1 MSNVGVIRDYLKQVL
16 KTAYTSELSK
26 MASGRNRGRYTFGS
40 FRGDQNIMVILR
52 NWNMYAGYL
61 RATGVP
67 VDLETFHDVL
77 KSGEFRSSDIQGRLT
92 SDLLKHFIPSATIM
106 RGINPGIIID
116 DPDIIYGINS
126 DLTAEMVIN
135 MPTAIY
141 DVLVLLTCIHWT
153 SAPDSHEAMF
163 RGDLVALVRDG
174 EVNYEKEYET
184 GLRWALD
191 VQATLAKFSPELLS
205 MFFSVYDDENNAKVI
220 EALFNNF
227 SIQLGVKW
235 KDIESTQG
243 FIAVSDCSDAN
254 AFLEDFANSIKFLLD
269 VTQRMLSIIEM
280 PLSIFI
286 AQNIEAS
293 EDSDNEVEVATETVQ
308 CTFSVLNSTHIIE
321 LPNDDSIISR
331 LGYGCVVK
339 DEPIVK
345 IEVSEATAESTVDD
359 VVLDDIPMENIGPTL
374 ITHTDGTYRFIS
386 ADGRERQF
394 RRADHGFAERVSVDA
409 SGITM
414 TIWRPLDGIYNEE
427 ELRDLLFAGV
437 PRRGNDNVTRN
448 NEARWELA
456 DTIRA
461 RVANTLVGNGRTEIR
476 VTRNRTPDNYD
487 DGDYLVNTHEL
498 FGPAIERAAIRIG
511 ADEPATGVRVDEV
524 DVIPFVTIGNG
535 EGPTEDAQEVIRRIR
550 INNAYVDAGNV
561 AMAATATTATTA
573 TTDTTATAATT
584 AEQIIRNAIHEL
596 EENMVHAE
604 EDYDEFIPDEP
615 VERDPRYVFTVADVN
630 NILAAQD
637 AVDLGQDQA
646 PGEII
651 GRVRFELVDGQFR
664 LVTT

>member
-67 VDLETFHDVL
+67 VDLDTFYDVL

-92 SDLLKHFIPSATIM
+92 GDLLKHFIPSATIM

-126 DLTAEMVIN
+126 DLTADMIIN

-153 SAPDSHEAMF
+153 SAPEAHEVMF

-174 EVNYEKEYET
+174 EVNYKKEYET

-205 MFFSVYDDENNAKVI
+205 MFFSVYDDENNANVI

-286 AQNIEAS
+286 AQSIEAS
-293 EDSDNEVEVATETVQ
+293 EDGDNVVEVASETIQ
-308 CTFSVLNSTHIIE
+308 CTFSVPNGTHTIE
-321 LPNDDSIISR
+321 LPNNDSIIPR
-331 LGYGCVVK
+331 LGCGCVVK
-339 DEPIVK
+339 EEPMIK
-345 IEVSEATAESTVDD
+345 IEIPEATAESTVDE

-374 ITHTDGTYRFIS
+374 ITNTDGTYRFIG

-427 ELRDLLFAGV
+427 ELRDLLFAGI

-448 NEARWELA
+448 NEARWGLA
-456 DTIRA
+456 DNVRT
-461 RVANTLVGNGRTEIR
+461 RVVNALMDNGRTEIR
-476 VTRNRTPDNYD
+476 VTRNRTPDNYE
-487 DGDYLVNTHEL
+487 DGDYLVNTNEL
-498 FGPAIERAAIRIG
+498 FGPAIERAAARIE
-511 ADEPATGVRVDEV
+511 AEAHAAEV
-524 DVIPFVTIGNG
+524 DAIPFVTIGNG
-535 EGPTEDAQEVIRRIR
+535 EDPAEEAQEVIRRIR
-550 INNAYVDAGNV
+550 INNAAYVDAGNV
-561 AMAATATTATTA
+561 AATAT
-573 TTDTTATAATT
+573 ATT
-584 AEQIIRNAIHEL
+584 AEQIIRNAIREL
-596 EENMVHAE
+596 EENPATME
-604 EDYDEFIPDEP
+604 EDYDADDDFIPDEP
-615 VERDPRYVFTVADVN
+615 VERNLGRVFTVEDVN
-630 NILAAQD
+630 NILATQGAID
-637 AVDLGQDQA
+637 FGQDQA
-646 PGEII
+646 PGEVIE
-651 GRVRFELVDGQFR
+651 RVRFEFIDGQFR